1 MTQSGHHIKIQFLVP
16 TMLVIY
22 IFTINILMELLTEKP
37 FQSSITSTLSR
48 DKIGTFDKNLTVI
61 PLKVLIGK

>member
-22 IFTINILMELLTEKP
+22 IFTLNILMELLTEKP

-48 DKIGTFDKNLTVI
+48 DKIGTFDKNLTFI
-61 PLKVLIGK
+61 PLKVLIRK

>member
-16 TMLVIY
+16 TMLVI
-22 IFTINILMELLTEKP
+22 FTIKILMELLTEKP

-61 PLKVLIGK
+61 QLKVLIRK